1 MRFDPRLWRGGP
13 LTEHIGDLDVPSGQ
27 LRVCDAGTLFE
38 PVAVTVPSGRHPV
51 RVLRNRG
58 GDILAAAVR
67 VGPGEP
73 SRWSEEG
80 AYGVDAGLAG
90 FFDGR
95 VPDVP
100 GVARA
105 HQHRHLPL
113 APRLQPGAQVAV
125 VEDAGQAGAMVPFD
139 GGGFAT
145 CRSGHGDGIYA
156 VYVGTDPRGAA
167 AVVVTEFIGPD
178 DEDLEEELD
187 VEDAPT
193 EQG

>member
-90 FFDGR
+90 FFDGALLEK
-95 VPDVP
+95 VD
-100 GVARA
+100 A
-105 HQHRHLPL
+105 HAFETSIYDDLIALHLDP
-113 APRLQPGAQVAV
+113 A
-125 VEDAGQAGAMVPFD
+125 EDAGQAGAMVPFD